1 MDEVNF
7 SNVVMGAGAFLFMG
21 GIAYLF
27 HSAID
32 VRQGKRGQL
41 HAKFNLRR
49 WSLHST
55 YRGLIMIAVGV
66 FLLGGWHFLKQSL
79 N

>member
-7 SNVVMGAGAFLFMG
+7 SNVVSGAGACLVIG

-32 VRQGKRGQL
+32 VRRGKRGQL
-41 HAKFNLRR
+41 HAKFNLQR
-49 WSLHST
+49 WSLQST
-55 YRGLIMIAVGV
+55 YRGLIMIAIGV
-66 FLLGGWHFLKQSL
+66 LLLGGWRFLSDL
-79 N
+79 